1 MSPQRRAWAVI
12 LAGGDGTRLAALTSR
27 DGKPV
32 PKQYCALSG
41 PRTLLRMAL
50 DRAER
55 LVPASRTVTVVQP
68 LTSSGGSASSEA
80 RSQPAGDRG
89 AHTACSS
96 GSFSH
101 PSTAS
106 LSSRSGNTPS
116 DDARRARVR
125 PTEETHDAAIH
136 HGSC

>member
-1 MSPQRRAWAVI
+1 MSPRRQAWAVI
-12 LAGGDGTRLAALTSR
+12 PAGGDGTRLASLTSR

-80 RSQPAGDRG
+80 RRSPFSASRRSRRSYGLFFG
-89 AHTACSS
+89 LVFAPPY
-96 GSFSH
+96 SFF
-101 PSTAS
+101 
-106 LSSRSGNTPS
+106 LVK
-116 DDARRARVR
+116 VR
-125 PTEETHDAAIH
+125 KHAE
-136 HGSC
+136 